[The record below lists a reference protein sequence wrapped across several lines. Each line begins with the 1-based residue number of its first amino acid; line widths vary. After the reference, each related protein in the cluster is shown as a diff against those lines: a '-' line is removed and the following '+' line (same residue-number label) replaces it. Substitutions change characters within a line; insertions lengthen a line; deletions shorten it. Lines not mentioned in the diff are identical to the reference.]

1 MSNTRF
7 YLSCPYAEKDDC
19 KALGGRWDNIERKWY
34 VPSDLDREDFRR
46 WWPDNVSDLS
56 DFLGR

>member
-19 KALGGRWDNIERKWY
+19 KDNIERKWY

-46 WWPDNVSDLS
+46 WWPDNVTDLS